1 MTQHRRYRNP
11 PINEAL
17 CEFRFVPG
25 PDWDLT
31 IPGKLQA
38 ALGEEYSGK
47 PREQKAMQVG
57 LHVEE
62 GKPANLQYG
71 EGLAKVQLLT
81 TDGTRLVG
89 VGPDVL
95 SVHMLHP
102 YQSPS
107 SPDEGGWEEFAPR
120 IAAALAAY
128 RKVVE
133 PNGINRVGVRYINQI
148 VIPGTKVRV
157 EEYLK
162 CAYLEM
168 SGLPQDYENFL
179 GRVEYV
185 YDDGAHL
192 VLAHGLLGAS
202 SNVVQCLLDLD
213 VIWQGDTPVQSE
225 TPLEIA
231 NDLHERA
238 RSAFEAVVTDKA
250 REIFDAD

>member
-1 MTQHRRYRNP
+1 MTQRRRYRNP
-11 PINEAL
+11 PISEAL

-38 ALGEEYSGK
+38 ALGEDYSGK

-71 EGLAKVQLLT
+71 EGLAKVQLPT

-102 YQSPS
+102 YQNST
-107 SPDEGGWEEFAPR
+107 SPDEGGWQEFAPR
-120 IAAALAAY
+120 IAAALKAY

-133 PNGINRVGVRYINQI
+133 PNGITRVGVRYINQI
-148 VIPGTKVRV
+148 EIPGTSVRV
-157 EEYLK
+157 EDYLK
-162 CAYLEM
+162 CAHLEL
-168 SGLPQDYENFL
+168 SGLPQDYVNFVS
-179 GRVEYV
+179 RVEYV
-185 YDDGAHL
+185 YDDGARL
-192 VLAHGLLGAS
+192 VLAYGLLGAS
-202 SNVVQCLLDLD
+202 ANTVKCLLDLD
-213 VIWQGDTPVQSE
+213 VIWQGE
-225 TPLEIA
+225 TQIESQGPLAIA

-238 RSAFEAVVTDKA
+238 GSAFEAVVSDKA
-250 REIFDAD
+250 RELFDAG